1 MEYEQALRKAWA
13 QVESL
18 TEKKRHSV
26 RFLNDNYDVDPEKR
40 SVLSLSCN
48 APAKSYLSIL
58 ILHYLIRALKGLPTV
73 KNEWI
78 SFKELPG
85 GAGYYPTFK
94 KRVIDTVIGK
104 YGSRPDCLL
113 EITGRFKAKKAQ
125 LADISVVLETFDN
138 VPVLITFW
146 RGDDEFGP
154 EANVLFD
161 KGIVDI
167 FCTEDIVV
175 LAEFIAHSI

>member
-1 MEYEQALRKAWA
+1 MAYEEALQTAWSKLEGLA
-13 QVESL
+13 
-18 TEKKRHSV
+18 EKRSHSV
-26 RFLNDNYDVDPEKR
+26 RFLNDNYSVDPEKR

-48 APAKSYLSIL
+48 VPAKTYLSIL
-58 ILHYLIRALKGLPTV
+58 ILHYLIRALKGLPAV
-73 KNEWI
+73 ENKWI

-94 KRVIDTVIGK
+94 KRVIDTITGK
-104 YGSRPDCLL
+104 YGSRPDCLFEL
-113 EITGRFKAKKAQ
+113 TGRFKAKKAR
-125 LADISVVLETFDN
+125 LADASVILETFDS

-161 KGIVDI
+161 KGIRDI